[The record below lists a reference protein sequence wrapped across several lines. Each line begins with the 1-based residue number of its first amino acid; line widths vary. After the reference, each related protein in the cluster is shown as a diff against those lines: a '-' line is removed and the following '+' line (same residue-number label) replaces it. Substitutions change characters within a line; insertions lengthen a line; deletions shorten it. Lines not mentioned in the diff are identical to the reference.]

1 MQQYLVLCAGVEHED
16 EINPALLEF
25 RSTRQQLEDG
35 AFVFPAC
42 DFLKERLGRGVDQK
56 GDSQPVAAAG
66 SARAG
71 RRGQPAD
78 AVTNPQ
84 QDLFPRDANDTWQVF
99 LDHVR
104 SGPIPNMCC
113 RWHLSGKC
121 VKSCFLSASH
131 VALTTEQTTAVR
143 AWIEQCRARMRRP
156 SSDATPPSKK
166 TKLGPSASAYFQPA
180 FVAQP
185 SQWAFD
191 QERSTA
197 EFHNRRHVGRP
208 GLYRNLPPE
217 TVPREPTRTNLRPA
231 TSPTPRISR
240 QPATTRHETKSGL
253 GATLPPSTR
262 HRPTTPWRAHCRPET
277 PTTRRHQPSQ
287 TRHARFPVSSHR
299 WCHCRRSAPERRLAV
314 PDSRTTPGRCPCHY
328 FALRPTAHPRDGVS
342 LRLDARRR
350 PPQPRGAQTVR
361 PRPRRR
367 PSGPA
372 VQRPDAGIEFRPTE
386 LLAPLL
392 SAHPLWP
399 RFQERISKGRVPLR
413 EISDSDRLA
422 DVRANLARGNH
433 KSARGHEAKL
443 ISMLK
448 DEASRGWQLPLPREA
463 ALEIKGCEVAPLGMV
478 AQTSI
483 DEKEIQ

>member
-113 RWHLSGKC
+113 RWHLNGKC

-217 TVPREPTRTNLRPA
+217 TVPREPTRTNLLAPPRRRRPA
-231 TSPTPRISR
+231 SLASPRRPVTKRI
-240 QPATTRHETKSGL
+240 PIV
-253 GATLPPSTR
+253 GAIADDP
-262 HRPTTPWRAHCRPET
+262 
-277 PTTRRHQPSQ
+277 
-287 TRHARFPVSSHR
+287 
-299 WCHCRRSAPERRLAV
+299 APERRLAV

-361 PRPRRR
+361 LDL
-367 PSGPA
+367 
-372 VQRPDAGIEFRPTE
+372 DAALRAQPFSALTPGSEFRPTE

-399 RFQERISKGRVPLR
+399 RFQERISEGAEFPLR

-483 DEKEIQ
+483 DERKFNRETPTDT

>member
-42 DFLKERLGRGVDQK
+42 DFLKERLGRPFPERRERHLAGVPRSRPKWTDPEHVLQ
-56 GDSQPVAAAG
+56 VAPKREVRQELFLERL
-66 SARAG
+66 ARRPHDRTDD
-71 RRGQPAD
+71 RRTSVD
-78 AVTNPQ
+78 RAVPGAHA
-84 QDLFPRDANDTWQVF
+84 P
-99 LDHVR
+99 
-104 SGPIPNMCC
+104 
-113 RWHLSGKC
+113 
-121 VKSCFLSASH
+121 
-131 VALTTEQTTAVR
+131 
-143 AWIEQCRARMRRP
+143 P

-217 TVPREPTRTNLRPA
+217 TVPREPTRTNLLAPA

-253 GATLPPSTR
+253 ERYAPPSTR
-262 HRPTTPWRAHCRPET
+262 HRPTTRG
-277 PTTRRHQPSQ
+277 
-287 TRHARFPVSSHR
+287 ARIV
-299 WCHCRRSAPERRLAV
+299 
-314 PDSRTTPGRCPCHY
+314 
-328 FALRPTAHPRDGVS
+328 
-342 LRLDARRR
+342 ARRR
-350 PPQPRGAQTVR
+350 PRRADISPRRHATPASRFASTGRTTPPATTSR
-361 PRPRRR
+361 CSNGTPRPRRR

-372 VQRPDAGIEFRPTE
+372 VQRPDAGIRVSPHRTSRP
-386 LLAPLL
+386 APVRP
-392 SAHPLWP
+392 PLWP
-399 RFQERISKGRVPLR
+399 RFQERISEGAEFPLR

-483 DEKEIQ
+483 DEKGNSIEKLRLTHDQSFSPSGVAGRSVNERVDTSQLTEARFEKHSADSCTTSRSCANYGQTSLSG

>member
-1 MQQYLVLCAGVEHED
+1 MSEDRERTGSRHQTDEHETQTD
-16 EINPALLEF
+16 EHHDTTQHKIRIAHNPNELESTKTLL

-113 RWHLSGKC
+113 RWHLNGN
-121 VKSCFLSASH
+121 AGAH
-131 VALTTEQTTAVR
+131 AP
-143 AWIEQCRARMRRP
+143 P

-208 GLYRNLPPE
+208 DFIGICR
-217 TVPREPTRTNLRPA
+217 PRQSAGTHAHEPSRPA
-231 TSPTPRISR
+231 TSPTPRIS
-240 QPATTRHETKSGL
+240 PARDDPSRNEVGPERYAPALDS
-253 GATLPPSTR
+253 PPTD
-262 HRPTTPWRAHCRPET
+262 HPWRAHCRPET
-277 PTTRRHQPSQ
+277 PTTRRHQPSD
-287 TRHARFPVSSHR
+287 TPRPLPGKFPS
-299 WCHCRRSAPERRLAV
+299 LV
-314 PDSRTTPGRCPCHY
+314 PLPTILLPNVDSPFPRPRTTPGRCPCHY

-372 VQRPDAGIEFRPTE
+372 VQRPDAGIRVSHRTSRPAPVRPPSGRVFRSASPKAEFRFARSRILTASRTCAPT
-386 LLAPLL
+386 
-392 SAHPLWP
+392 
-399 RFQERISKGRVPLR
+399 
-413 EISDSDRLA
+413 
-422 DVRANLARGNH
+422 ARGNH

-448 DEASRGWQLPLPREA
+448 DEASRVGSYHCRE
-463 ALEIKGCEVAPLGMV
+463 KPP
-478 AQTSI
+478 
-483 DEKEIQ
+483 